1 MIRGYITK
9 RPNGLYLVTKFLPV
23 ICKIKLTDHDDVYIT
38 YGDPVGF
45 LNISQKFVD
54 SVYGNLKIDILKP
67 QRMWLISKGEPTH
80 WLLLDI
86 NNLYQICQIDQVDNR
101 IKNVCPWFVEKMF
114 GIKDLKVLD
123 QDNPTLIHFSGE
135 LV

>member
-23 ICKIKLTDHDDVYIT
+23 ICKIKLTDHNDVYIA

-45 LNISQKFVD
+45 LNIDQKFVN
-54 SVYGNLKIDILKP
+54 SVYGNLEIETLKP
-67 QRMWLISKGEPTH
+67 RRMWLISKGEPTH
-80 WLLLDI
+80 WLSQET
-86 NNLYQICQIDQVDNR
+86 NKLYTICQIDNVDNK

-114 GIKDLKVLD
+114 GITDPLE